1 MIFKKK
7 KIKYETQNLLLSI
20 ARQFIYVTPSEIDNL
35 IQSSLKY
42 VAEFLNIDRCFVY
55 LINKENNSLQLY
67 HQFLKSDISGKI
79 NQHEQ
84 VDGEDFAW
92 LMQNLTNNK
101 PIIVDDINKV
111 PASSN
116 TYKLI
121 CQVEKIKSMLLCPL
135 KAGKDI
141 IGFIGVDSVKKT
153 RTWGNEDVY
162 LLNFTGDIINGAL
175 NRKKAV
181 ETGKET
187 EQKMR
192 TLFARSEE
200 VVFISSPKGKF
211 VEINPAGAK
220 LFGYNSTKEL
230 LEIDIKNELYVNP
243 RDYDIFLEELQK
255 NENLKDY
262 ELKLKRKDGTNL
274 TAQVTALVL
283 RDGNNSIIAHEGI
296 IRDITDKR
304 LLEQQ
309 LFQSQKME
317 SIGMLAGGIAHD
329 FNNILTAM
337 NGYAE
342 MVLMGLNKDDPNY
355 KRVNNILKGGK
366 QAEDLVKQLLAF
378 GRKQFIETKVIDI
391 NTIITELEPIFRKV
405 VTEDIQLKINL
416 KKGINYIKAD
426 PVQIQQIMVN
436 LIVNAGHAIKQLN
449 NESKEKLISISTNE
463 ILANDKF
470 IKNHPGCRPGK
481 YILINVNDT
490 GTGIDKETIDK
501 IFDPF
506 FTTKKEGEGTGLG
519 LSTVYGIV
527 KQNNGNIYVN
537 SMPSKGTIFEI
548 FWPITKEKIAKKNK
562 MESKVE
568 FKNRCET
575 ILFVEDDQNVRELAV
590 DALISLGYE
599 VYEAINGKQA
609 LEIVDKNNLIDKID
623 LMITDMV
630 MPEMG
635 GEELSQKIHK
645 LNPDI
650 KIILSSGYTNSQI
663 FMNESNTDKTYFFL
677 SKPYTIPKLEK
688 KIRKVLKN

>member
-1 MIFKKK
+1 MIFKNKN
-7 KIKYETQNLLLSI
+7 IKYETQNLLLSI

-42 VAEFLNIDRCFVY
+42 VAEFLNIDRCY
-55 LINKENNSLQLY
+55 IYIINKEDNSLKLY
-67 HQFLKSDISGKI
+67 HQFLKPDIPGKI

-84 VDGEDFAW
+84 VEGEDFSW
-92 LMQNLTNNK
+92 LMQNLSNNK
-101 PIIVDDINKV
+101 PIIVNDINEV
-111 PASSN
+111 PSSSN

-121 CQVEKIKSMLLCPL
+121 CQAEKIKSMLLSPL
-135 KAGKDI
+135 MSAKDV
-141 IGFIGVDSVKKT
+141 IGFIGVDSVNKT
-153 RTWGNEDVY
+153 RSWGNEDVY
-162 LLNFTGDIINGAL
+162 LLNFTGDMINGAL
-175 NRKKAV
+175 SRKKAV
-181 ETGKET
+181 EAGKET
-187 EQKMR
+187 EQKLR
-192 TLFARSEE
+192 SLFTRSEE
-200 VVFISSPKGKF
+200 VVFISSPLGKF

-220 LFGYNSTKEL
+220 LFGYSSTKEL
-230 LEIDIKNELYVNP
+230 LKIDIKNELYANP
-243 RDYDIFLEELQK
+243 EDYDRFLEDLQK
-255 NENLKDY
+255 NESLKDY
-262 ELKLKRKDGTNL
+262 ELVLKKKDGTKL
-274 TAQVTALVL
+274 TAHVTALAL
-283 RDGNNSIIAHEGI
+283 KDNNNKIIAHEGI

-309 LFQSQKME
+309 LFQSQKMD

-355 KRVNNILKGGK
+355 KRVNNILQGGK
-366 QAEDLVKQLLAF
+366 QAENLVKQLLAF
-378 GRKQFIETKVIDI
+378 SRKQFIETKVTDI
-391 NTIITELEPIFRKV
+391 NVIIGELEPIFRKV
-405 VTEDIQLKINL
+405 VTEDIKLQINL
-416 KKGINYIKAD
+416 KDGINYIKSD

-436 LIVNAGHAIKQLN
+436 LIANAGHAIKQVN
-449 NESKEKLISISTNE
+449 DNTKDKLISISTDE

-470 IKNHPGCRPGK
+470 IKDHPGSKPGK
-481 YILINVNDT
+481 YILISVKDN
-490 GTGIDKETIDK
+490 GIGIDKRTINK

-527 KQNNGNIYVN
+527 KQNNGNIYVD
-537 SMPSKGTIFEI
+537 SILSKGTTFEI
-548 FWPITKEKIAKKNK
+548 YWPITKENITKTNK
-562 MESKVE
+562 SESKIE

-575 ILFVEDDQNVRELAV
+575 ILFVEDDQNVRELAI

-599 VYEAINGKQA
+599 VYEATNGIKA
-609 LEIVDKNNLIDKID
+609 LEVVEKNGLIDKID

-635 GEELSQKIHK
+635 GEELAQKIHE

-663 FMNESNTDKTYFFL
+663 FMNESNNDNSFFFL

-688 KIRKVLKN
+688 KIRKVLQN